1 MNLIN
6 LNKAIQRI
14 SFLSLMIV
22 LFLSLAGISQV
33 FPLIKVKIL
42 EGKVVRVGA
51 TGPYK
56 IKGKLKNYSLNSSS
70 ILLRATSRGI
80 KFNSR
85 ILGEKVWI
93 VPQKD
98 FFCIANGRRY
108 RGKMLIFQKSGD
120 LQIINELSLED
131 YLYGVIKWEIN
142 PNWPFASVAAQ
153 AIVARTYAFRK
164 ISDSSNKDYHLT
176 NTVKD
181 QMYGGVESEEPL
193 ARIAVD
199 LTKGEILTF
208 QGEPIQAY
216 YHACS
221 GGYTASSFDVWGK
234 DIPYLQAI
242 PDKFCKESP
251 YYHWIFKIK
260 SQELKNILERKGL
273 ILGEINQIKIVDWDK
288 GGRVGDLSISSSK
301 GKIYLMG
308 VEFRSLI
315 GPNNLKS
322 TLFKVEK
329 EGNYF
334 IFTGRGW
341 GHGVGMCQWGAKA
354 MAEEGYDVSE
364 ILKFYYPGTEIEK
377 VY

>member
-1 MNLIN
+1 MKQGIFFLFLTIV
-6 LNKAIQRI
+6 
-14 SFLSLMIV
+14 LSLSPV
-22 LFLSLAGISQV
+22 GICQTS
-33 FPLIKVKIL
+33 PLIKVKIL
-42 EGKVVRVGA
+42 ESKVVRVGA
-51 TGPYK
+51 TGSYR
-56 IKGKLKNYSLNSSS
+56 IKGKFKNYSLNSSS
-70 ILLRATSRGI
+70 ILLRATSKGI
-80 KFNSR
+80 KFNSG

-93 VPQKD
+93 IPQKD

-108 RGKMLIFQKSGD
+108 KGRMLIFQKSGD
-120 LQIINELSLED
+120 LQVINELSLED

-176 NTVKD
+176 NDVKD
-181 QMYGGVESEEPL
+181 QMYGGVESEDPL

-208 QGEPIQAY
+208 QGKPIQAY
-216 YHACS
+216 YHACC

-251 YYHWIFKIK
+251 YSHWIFKIK
-260 SQELKNILERKGL
+260 RQELKNILEKKGL
-273 ILGEINQIKIVDWDK
+273 ISGKINQIKIVDWDK
-288 GGRVGDLSISSSK
+288 GGRVGKLLIDSSK
-301 GKIYLMG
+301 GKTYLMG
-308 VEFRSLI
+308 TEFRSLI
-315 GPNNLKS
+315 GPNKLRS
-322 TLFKVEK
+322 TLFNVEK
-329 EGNYF
+329 RGNYF
-334 IFTGRGW
+334 IFTGKGW

-354 MAEEGYDVSE
+354 MAEKGYGVSE